1 MGFRMKATV
10 TTLHSTSLVSL
21 PALVATWSGAA
32 VHRRSTVDSLV
43 RTGLDGIL
51 KQDVAQRPG
60 PCAWLHTPAA
70 SSCSAESRSAR
81 RTLLPARSIIAT
93 SAISCGHFDLL
104 VEHVT
109 MLARQRG
116 PGKGARRRALG
127 TTYILGSNLETALWK
142 DLRCDFLRQDAK
154 SCASWPGP

>member
-1 MGFRMKATV
+1 MKATV

-60 PCAWLHTPAA
+60 PCAWLQAA

-81 RTLLPARSIIAT
+81 RTLLPARPLIAT
-93 SAISCGHFDLL
+93 SAISYGHFDLL

-127 TTYILGSNLETALWK
+127 TTYILGSNLETAVWK
-142 DLRCDFLRQDAK
+142 DHAVSTTRQ
-154 SCASWPGP
+154 WPWSTATGC